1 MRHYAVPGS
10 ALKTSAAGAASTVL
24 QKVTAK
30 IGKARIR
37 LYRYLAWRI
46 VGVGNHCLRYQDSK
60 EQSMHIP
67 DGYLSPATCVAT
79 YAIVLPF
86 WVVAFRRVQRQL
98 HTRLVPLL
106 ALFSAFSFVIM
117 MFNIPLPG
125 GTTGHAVGV
134 TLAAIV
140 LGPWAAIVAISMA
153 LLIQAL
159 FFGDGGITTY
169 AANCLNMAVVGAFV
183 AHWTY
188 TLVAGKSAADSSRR
202 VVAAALAGY
211 VALNVAALLTAVEF
225 GVQPMFFHDADG
237 TPLYAPYPLAIALP
251 AMMVGHLGVAGVA
264 ELAVTAGLIAYLQ
277 RSGSDLLAWRAANT
291 PLAAPRSAWQSMRR
305 LWVGLAALIVATPVG
320 LIAAGTA
327 WGEWGVED
335 FANAQARLEI
345 AQASADVAPPEAVPG
360 GLERLAA
367 LWQAP
372 IPDYVPA
379 FIADESLGY
388 IASALIG
395 CALIVLGFA
404 IASRLA
410 GRRQASS

>member
-1 MRHYAVPGS
+1 
-10 ALKTSAAGAASTVL
+10 
-24 QKVTAK
+24 
-30 IGKARIR
+30 
-37 LYRYLAWRI
+37 
-46 VGVGNHCLRYQDSK
+46 
-60 EQSMHIP
+60 MHIP

-117 MFNIPLPG
+117 MFNLPLPG

-134 TLAAIV
+134 ALAAIV

-159 FFGDGGITTY
+159 FFGDGGLTTY

-188 TLVAGKSAADSSRR
+188 ALIGGRSAPASPRR
-202 VVAAALAGY
+202 VVAAAVAGY
-211 VALNVAALLTAVEF
+211 LALNVAALATAIEF

-237 TPLYAPYPLAIALP
+237 TPLYAPYPLSIALP
-251 AMMVGHLGVAGVA
+251 AMMIGHLGVAGIA
-264 ELAVTAGLIAYLQ
+264 ELAVSAGVVAYLQ
-277 RSGSDLLAWRAANT
+277 RSASELLTWRASRC
-291 PLAAPRSAWQSMRR
+291 AADTPRSAWRSTRA
-305 LWVGLAALIVATPVG
+305 LWVALAALVVATPVG
-320 LIAAGTA
+320 LVASGTA
-327 WGEWGVED
+327 WGEWSVED
-335 FANAQARLEI
+335 FVDAQARLEI
-345 AQASADVAPPEAVPG
+345 AQASSDVAPPPVVPG

-372 IPDYVPA
+372 LPDYVPA

-395 CALIVLGFA
+395 CALIVLGCVVVA
-404 IASRLA
+404 RLA
-410 GRRQASS
+410 GRRQSASS